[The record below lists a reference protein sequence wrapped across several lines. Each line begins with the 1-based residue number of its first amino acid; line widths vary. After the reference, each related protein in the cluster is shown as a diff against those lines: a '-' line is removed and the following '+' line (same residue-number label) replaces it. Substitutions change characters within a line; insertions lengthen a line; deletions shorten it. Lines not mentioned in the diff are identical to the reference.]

1 MEKWDKKKDIGI
13 SENSDD
19 ATTHAREKME
29 KWCQVIS
36 KVQYVVGICS
46 VSAIVAAIMSMPIAM
61 VIEKY
66 LWDIRTWQFWV
77 LYIVLFTSNV
87 RRFSVNYSYEEWKSE
102 RK

>member
-1 MEKWDKKKDIGI
+1 MEKTDKEEKILI
-13 SENSDD
+13 SENSD
-19 ATTHAREKME
+19 ATAYASEKL
-29 KWCQVIS
+29 KRWSAFTS
-36 KVQYVVGICS
+36 KLRYVVGICS